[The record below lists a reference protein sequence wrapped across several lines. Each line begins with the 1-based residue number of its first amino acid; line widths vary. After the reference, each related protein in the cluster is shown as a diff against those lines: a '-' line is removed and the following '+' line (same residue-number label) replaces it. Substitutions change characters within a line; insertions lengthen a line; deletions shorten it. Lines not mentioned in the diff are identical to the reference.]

1 MANRMRSE
9 AKERLWREQ
18 VSLWQRSGLTIRQY
32 CLQHHVNE
40 PNFYAWRRELAR
52 RDEVAVAPAP
62 SASRAKAASI
72 TWMPVTITSSTPPMV
87 EVQLPTGT
95 VLRVPAGVES
105 MTLERILT
113 ALHQVS
119 SIQEVRP

>member
-18 VSLWQRSGLTIRQY
+18 VSLWQRSGLTIREY
-32 CLQHHVNE
+32 CLQHQLSE

-52 RDEVAVAPAP
+52 RDEAGGNPAQP
-62 SASRAKAASI
+62 VPRAKPSSV
-72 TWMPVTITSSTPPMV
+72 TWLPVTVDPRTPPVV
-87 EVQLPTGT
+87 EVQLPTGAI
-95 VLRVPAGVES
+95 LRVPVGVES
-105 MTLERILT
+105 TTLERILT

-119 SIQEVRP
+119 SVQEVRP